1 MKKIKYLVIAFF
13 SITIFAP
20 TYKVLS
26 NEESNISN
34 IASNINV
41 KIYGPGQPGTGVL
54 LKKEKNEYTVLTA
67 WHVLKGVQ
75 RGDEVDIQTNDGKIY
90 LFKKNSI
97 QRIDDV
103 DLAILKFESKKSYEI
118 AQIGNV
124 NNLSIGDKIFV
135 GGYPLA
141 NSSITESI
149 FRFQPG
155 LVTANTKKFNKDGYQ
170 ILYTNKTIPGM
181 SGGSLLSSNGKLIGI
196 HGRSELDEI
205 SSDANKLIST
215 GTNMGIP
222 IKYYTN
228 FLSGSKNSNYQ
239 TENKSADDFLVEAF
253 NLFGDQDK
261 ALEMLML
268 SKKSIALKPTALGYT
283 LIGKAKSDLGDINS
297 ALEEYEK
304 ALLLNPDIEL
314 ALKFKAK
321 AKTRFGNMT
330 EAKEHIKVYD
340 KLIKLNPQQSQF
352 FLDRAI
358 TKHLSGD
365 INGALTDLEK
375 GINLYNE
382 NSAYCNILREKR
394 IKARYGSSEE
404 KRIEK
409 QEERKECYG
418 LRPLQ
423 VELLLKAGNIE
434 YALGNTSKACKYWN
448 DGYNFSQSSLKWME
462 GNFNFLFTYSND
474 IFHDPDYDKKIP
486 AKDAK
491 FLTDI
496 HKKYPKYFKRAA
508 EMEWWTGKDIAKVI
522 YEKCLD

>member
-1 MKKIKYLVIAFF
+1 MKKIKYLIIAFL

-34 IASNINV
+34 IASKINV

-54 LKKEKNEYTVLTA
+54 LQKENNEYTVLTA

-75 RGDEVDIQTNDGKIY
+75 RGDEIDIQTNDGKLY
-90 LFKKNSI
+90 LFKQNSI

-103 DLAILKFESKKSYEI
+103 DLAIVKFESEKSYEI

-124 NNLSIGDKIFV
+124 DNLSMGDKIFV

-155 LVTANTKKFNKDGYQ
+155 VVTANTKIFNKDGYQ

-196 HGRSELDEI
+196 HGRSELDDEI
-205 SSDANKLIST
+205 SSDNNKLIST

-228 FLSGSKNSNYQ
+228 FLSGKKNSSSQVKN
-239 TENKSADDFLVEAF
+239 ESADDFLVEAF
-253 NLFGDQDK
+253 NLFGNKDK

-283 LIGKAKSDLGDINS
+283 LIGKAKQDLGDTDS

-314 ALKFKAK
+314 ALKFKAE
-321 AKTRFGNMT
+321 AKSINDIT

-340 KLIKLNPQQSQF
+340 KLIKLNPQQSEF
-352 FLDRAI
+352 FLNRAV

-365 INGALTDLEK
+365 INGALTDLKK
-375 GINLYNE
+375 GTNLYNE
-382 NSAYCNILREKR
+382 NLAYCNNNNLQKLAFNLEFQVLRR
-394 IKARYGSSEE
+394 
-404 KRIEK
+404 
-409 QEERKECYG
+409 
-418 LRPLQ
+418 
-423 VELLLKAGNIE
+423 
-434 YALGNTSKACKYWN
+434 
-448 DGYNFSQSSLKWME
+448 
-462 GNFNFLFTYSND
+462 
-474 IFHDPDYDKKIP
+474 
-486 AKDAK
+486 
-491 FLTDI
+491 
-496 HKKYPKYFKRAA
+496 
-508 EMEWWTGKDIAKVI
+508 
-522 YEKCLD
+522 